1 MNVDK
6 TQIIWIGTRR
16 QLDRVEIG
24 ELRLGSAL
32 VPLSTQVTDL
42 GVIIDNELTLKAH
55 VSSLCRKCYFEL
67 RQLRQIRSSLS
78 PEARKGLVHAM
89 ISSRLDYC
97 NSLLYGVSAALLKKL
112 QGVQNAA
119 ARFIAGVRRFDHIT
133 PVLHDLHWLPVQKRI
148 VFKIATLVYK
158 CMHEMAPSYLA
169 RDCVPA
175 SSVSAAFGERLRPGV
190 VR

>member
-1 MNVDK
+1 M
-6 TQIIWIGTRR
+6 
-16 QLDRVEIG
+16 
-24 ELRLGSAL
+24 
-32 VPLSTQVTDL
+32 
-42 GVIIDNELTLKAH
+42 
-55 VSSLCRKCYFEL
+55 
-67 RQLRQIRSSLS
+67 
-78 PEARKGLVHAM
+78 
-89 ISSRLDYC
+89 
-97 NSLLYGVSAALLKKL
+97 SAALLKKL

-175 SSVSAAFGERLRPGV
+175 SSVAGRSRLRSGSGYDLVWSGKATVSRTRTFGTSGPTV
-190 VR
+190 WNALPVELRAPELSIESFRKKLKTYLFTSPN